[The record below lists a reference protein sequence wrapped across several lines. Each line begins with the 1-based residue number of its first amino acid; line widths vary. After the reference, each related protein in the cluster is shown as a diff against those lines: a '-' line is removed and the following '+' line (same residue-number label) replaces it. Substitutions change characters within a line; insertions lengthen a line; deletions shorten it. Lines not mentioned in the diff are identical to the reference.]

1 MLINLIITLNVSRL
15 FCYLHCYYLFCQY
28 LGGWGGGGGAGL
40 QASVHLNLY
49 CQDMYVYA

>member
-1 MLINLIITLNVSRL
+1 MCQDCFVTFIVIIYFASTWGV
-15 FCYLHCYYLFCQY
+15 
-28 LGGWGGGGGAGL
+28 GGGGGGGGGAGL